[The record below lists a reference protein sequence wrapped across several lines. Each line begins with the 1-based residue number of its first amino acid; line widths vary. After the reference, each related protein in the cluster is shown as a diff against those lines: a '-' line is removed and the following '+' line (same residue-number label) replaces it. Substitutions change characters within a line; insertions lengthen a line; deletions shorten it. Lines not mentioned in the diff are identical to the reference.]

1 MATPAARGQGH
12 GMSTRSLIVEAEPR
26 CLTLRDAIATPFAL
40 MPPADVPDRPPP
52 NARFKAYTL
61 GCLYDSEGARVDMS
75 LRVGGVRGDE
85 SAPIDPEF
93 LPREQRGGTWLTGR
107 TLYLGPFMNHY
118 GHFITEGL
126 SRWWNQDVGP
136 VDHVVAYPFM
146 HNNGNISVEPFHR
159 HLAGLL
165 DVPVERMA
173 ILRSRTVF
181 DEIVVPEQ
189 LWPNN
194 VHVKAHMRTLYG
206 RVRSRH
212 VGTKSS
218 GRLFLSRAPSRRLGN
233 PLAVEEAFAAF
244 GFRVI
249 YPERTPI
256 AVQLALY
263 ANCEVLASLS
273 GSGMHN
279 CLFARP
285 GLMTIEVGDRR
296 ARSQPVLM
304 QRMANELAQ
313 VEARFI
319 PFGEGADPNI
329 EPKVVRKHLRDILG
343 ELPRRGPV
351 LLLRLKRGLAGLKG
365 SERRRAKAKGPDR
378 ATAPLW

>member
-1 MATPAARGQGH
+1 MPSGHAAARH
-12 GMSTRSLIVEAEPR
+12 GMTAPSLVVHTEPQ
-26 CLTLRDAIATPFAL
+26 CLTLRDAIATPFELVA
-40 MPPADVPDRPPP
+40 PADAPEQPPRH
-52 NARFKAYTL
+52 ASFKAYTR
-61 GCLYDSEGARVDMS
+61 GCLYESDGARVDLS
-75 LRVGGVRGDE
+75 VRIGGIGGDQ
-85 SAPIDPEF
+85 SASIDPAI
-93 LPREQRGGTWLTGR
+93 LPPEQRGGSWLTGR
-107 TLYLGPFMNHY
+107 TLYLGPCMNHY

-126 SRWWNQDVGP
+126 SRYWKQDIGP

-146 HNNGNISVEPFHR
+146 HNGGTIQIEDFHR

-165 DVPVERMA
+165 DVPIDRMA
-173 ILRSRTVF
+173 SLRSQTVF

-189 LWPNN
+189 LWVTN
-194 VHVKAHMRTLYG
+194 VHVNAHMRSVYERIRARHAG
-206 RVRSRH
+206 R
-212 VGTKSS
+212 KSS
-218 GRLFLSRAPSRRLGN
+218 GRLILSRVASKRLGN
-233 PLAVEEAFAAF
+233 PLAVEEIFASF

-256 AVQLALY
+256 AEQLALY

-296 ARSQPVLM
+296 ARRNPVLM

-313 VEARFI
+313 VEAHFI
-319 PFGEGADPNI
+319 PFGEGTEADI
-329 EPKVVRKHLRDILG
+329 EPKVVRKNLRKILS

-351 LLLRLKRGLAGLKG
+351 LLLRLKRRFGGMKG
-365 SERRRAKAKGPDR
+365 SGKVRKRAKA
-378 ATAPLW
+378 

>member
-1 MATPAARGQGH
+1 
-12 GMSTRSLIVEAEPR
+12 MSAQNLIVEAEPR

-40 MPPADVPDRPPP
+40 VPPADAPERQPP

-85 SAPIDPEF
+85 SAAIDPEF
-93 LPREQRGGTWLTGR
+93 LPQEQRGGTWLTRR

-126 SRWWNQDVGP
+126 SRWWKQEIGP

-146 HNNGNISVEPFHR
+146 HNHGNVAVEPFHR

-165 DVPVERMA
+165 GVPIERMA
-173 ILRSRTVF
+173 ILRSQTVF

-194 VHVKAHMRTLYG
+194 VHVNAHMRTVYERIRARYVG
-206 RVRSRH
+206 R
-212 VGTKSS
+212 KSS
-218 GRLFLSRAPSRRLGN
+218 GRVFLSRPPSKRLRN
-233 PLAVEEAFAAF
+233 PLAVEEIFAAF

-256 AVQLALY
+256 AEQLALY

-296 ARSQPVLM
+296 ARLQPVLM

-319 PFGEGADPNI
+319 PFGEGTDATI

-343 ELPRRGPV
+343 ERPRRGPV
-351 LLLRLKRGLAGLKG
+351 VLLRLKRRFGGIGG
-365 SERRRAKAKGPDR
+365 SKAKKR
-378 ATAPLW
+378 AMG